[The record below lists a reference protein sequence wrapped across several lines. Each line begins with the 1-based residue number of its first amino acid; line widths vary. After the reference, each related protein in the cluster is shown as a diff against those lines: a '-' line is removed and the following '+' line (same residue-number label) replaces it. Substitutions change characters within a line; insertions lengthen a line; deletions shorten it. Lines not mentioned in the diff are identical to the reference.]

1 MCRPVNSGVRR
12 SVVQEVVIAMRNSVM
27 VKSIMFY
34 LLIGS
39 CVCLLLVSPVAA
51 QTSGEK
57 VPSGETF
64 GSSLKQVD
72 RGANKQAGAAADS
85 RGGEDSL
92 LQPEDVVRVDTSLV
106 VLDVAVTDAS
116 GSRYITGLT
125 KDDFLVVEDDRPQE
139 ITTFTLGDDAVRLPR
154 SVVLIIDTSMSQ
166 VAYFEASIEAAKKL
180 VSQLAPTD
188 RMAIVSADVKL
199 IAAFTKDK
207 GRLKSA
213 LDSLKKLTKH
223 GVFGGSTQFSALL
236 ATLRELI
243 DGEKT
248 RPIII
253 FQTDG
258 DEAVTLDFRLLSR
271 SPSKPEAAGQR
282 TSIRPYSLDDI
293 YAELERSQVKVYTI
307 IPSERLIGITPDEL
321 LKRGR
326 KLLGE
331 QARVWN
337 ERYNVFGP
345 RAALPQPGSEASIRF
360 PIEMFAACQ
369 EAAARVAD
377 LTGGWTEFMERP
389 ERAGEIYRRIL
400 SDINNRYII
409 GYYPTNKARNGEL
422 RKIRIEVRGHPDY
435 VLSGRRSY
443 YATPR

>member
-1 MCRPVNSGVRR
+1 
-12 SVVQEVVIAMRNSVM
+12 
-27 VKSIMFY
+27 
-34 LLIGS
+34 
-39 CVCLLLVSPVAA
+39 
-51 QTSGEK
+51 
-57 VPSGETF
+57 
-64 GSSLKQVD
+64 LKQVD
-72 RGANKQAGAAADS
+72 RGTIKRAGAVANS
-85 RGGEDSL
+85 RNGEDDP
-92 LQPEDVVRVDTSLV
+92 LQPEDIVRVDTSLV
-106 VLDVAVTDAS
+106 VLDVGVTDAS

-125 KDDFLVVEDDRPQE
+125 KDDFLVIEDDQPQE

-166 VAYFEASIEAAKKL
+166 MAYFEASLEAAKKL

-199 IAAFTKDK
+199 IVAFTKDK

-213 LDSLKKLTKH
+213 LDSLKKLTKN
-223 GVFGGSTQFSALL
+223 GVFGGSTQFSTLL

-243 DGEKT
+243 DSGKT

-258 DEAVTLDFRLLSR
+258 DEAITLDLRLLSR
-271 SPSKPEAAGQR
+271 SPAKPEAADQR
-282 TSIRPYSLDDI
+282 ISIRPYSLDDI
-293 YAELERSQVKVYTI
+293 YAELERSRVKVYTI
-307 IPSERLIGITPDEL
+307 IPGERLIGIASDEL

-326 KLLGE
+326 KMLSE
-331 QARVWN
+331 QARIWN

-345 RAALPQPGSEASIRF
+345 RAELPQPGSEASIRF
-360 PIEMFAACQ
+360 SIEMFVSCQ
-369 EAAARVAD
+369 VAAARVAD

-409 GYYPTNKARNGEL
+409 GYYPTKKTRNGEL
-422 RKIRIEVRGHPDY
+422 RKIRIEVRGHSDY
-435 VLSGRRSY
+435 VLNGRRSY